1 MRKIKLLLALL
12 LVTLCLASC
21 SSWSSMS
28 NQEAYDFGYSIGS
41 AIRNLGK

>member
-1 MRKIKLLLALL
+1 MKKIKLLFALL

-21 SSWSSMS
+21 SSFSNMS

-41 AIRNLGK
+41 AIRKLSE